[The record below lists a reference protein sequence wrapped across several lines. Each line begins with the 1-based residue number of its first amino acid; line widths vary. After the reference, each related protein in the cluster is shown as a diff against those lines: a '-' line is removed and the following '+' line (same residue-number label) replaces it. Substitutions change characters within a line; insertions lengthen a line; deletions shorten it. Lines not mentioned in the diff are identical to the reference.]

1 MGWKKSLLISFG
13 ILIVSLAV
21 LGLIFSTEPE
31 AERSGTAKESAML
44 VEMESVE
51 RGTFTPV
58 ISATGTVQASQ
69 EIMLGARTEGE
80 VTFLSSNF
88 VPGSYIEKGDVLLQ
102 IDSTDY
108 VSELMQARAELRQ
121 VESELQQELGL
132 QEAAKREYELYG
144 DTLSEVNQALV
155 LRQPQLKAIRAQ
167 VESAQASVDLAERN
181 LDRTTVRAPFNAY
194 ILDRTVNL
202 GSQVSPGQA
211 LGQLVGID
219 TYWVEAAIPLNKI
232 RWLEFDEDGRGSAV
246 QIRNQTAWRG
256 SEYREGS
263 LYKMLGSL
271 DDQTR
276 MARVL
281 VEVEDPRSLR
291 AENSDQPPLII
302 GSFVETNIEGR
313 TLQDVAKVNRDY
325 LRSNET
331 IWVKEGDSLSIRD
344 LEIEFQDSDYA
355 YVSSGLEDGDQVVT
369 TNLATV
375 TEGAPLRLEGEEP
388 ASTESG
394 ESE

>member
-13 ILIVSLAV
+13 ILIVSLAI

-44 VEMESVE
+44 VEVEAVE
-51 RGTFTPV
+51 RGTFTPI

-69 EIMLGARTEGE
+69 EIMLGARVEGE
-80 VTFLSSNF
+80 VTFRSSNF
-88 VPGSYIEKGDVLLQ
+88 VPGSYLEKGDVLLQ

-181 LDRTTVRAPFNAY
+181 LDRTTVRSPFNAY

-202 GSQVSPGQA
+202 GSQVSPGQE

-219 TYWVEAAIPLNKI
+219 TYWVEAAIPLSKI
-232 RWLEFDEDGRGSAV
+232 RWLEFNEDGSSSAV
-246 QIRNQTAWRG
+246 RVRNRTAWPEG
-256 SEYREGS
+256 EFREGS

-281 VEVEDPRSLR
+281 IEVEDPRSRL
-291 AENSDQPPLII
+291 AENLDQPQLII
-302 GSFVETNIEGR
+302 GSFVETNIAGR
-313 TLQDVAKVNRDY
+313 TLQDVARVNRDY
-325 LRSNET
+325 MRSNET
-331 IWVKEGDSLSIRD
+331 IWVMEGDSLSIRE
-344 LEIEFQDSDYA
+344 LGVEFQDSDYA
-355 YVSSGLEDGDQVVT
+355 YVSSGLEGGDQVVT

-375 TEGAPLRLEGEEP
+375 TEGAPLRLEGEEME
-388 ASTESG
+388 STENG
-394 ESE
+394 ETE